1 MFFLLWRLKKQ
12 EKHFKNNVFLT
23 LDAGKHFLKMIFL
36 FFQHPKLEKP
46 YFLNAFP
53 AFYALR
59 CLRPYPQGRPSGR
72 LVGVQALRK
81 HKKQEKHLKN
91 KVFLALEGEKAR
103 KAFKK

>member
-1 MFFLLWRLKKQ
+1 
-12 EKHFKNNVFLT
+12 
-23 LDAGKHFLKMIFL
+23 MIFL

-46 YFLNAFP
+46 YFLNAFR

-81 HKKQEKHLKN
+81 HKKQEKHLN
-91 KVFLALEGEKAR
+91 NNVFLALEAEKTV
-103 KAFKK
+103 KTFTK